1 MTEFEE
7 GGVARQVCDLL
18 LRPGHGHSRLVQVL
32 GFFEVRIRDESV
44 VQGGSLPVDFGG
56 HKGPETLLV
65 GPELA
70 DLQDSLGSSHAGVGP
85 LQVA

>member
-7 GGVARQVCDLL
+7 GGVA
-18 LRPGHGHSRLVQVL
+18 
-32 GFFEVRIRDESV
+32 
-44 VQGGSLPVDFGG
+44 GGSCRFCGSLKSTSEMNLSYEAEVSQLTLGG

-70 DLQDSLGSSHAGVGP
+70 DLQDSPLSSSHAEVRP
-85 LQVA
+85 LQVAQHAEE

>member
-1 MTEFEE
+1 MNLLYE
-7 GGVARQVCDLL
+7 G
-18 LRPGHGHSRLVQVL
+18 
-32 GFFEVRIRDESV
+32 EVS
-44 VQGGSLPVDFGG
+44 QLTLGG

-85 LQVA
+85 LQVIIQARSSIFEFYIKFRLKKFRNMSSTMPYLVKLTLR

>member
-7 GGVARQVCDLL
+7 GGVTRHVHDLL
-18 LRPGHGHSRLVQVL
+18 LQPGHGHWRLVQVL
-32 GFFEVRIRDESV
+32 RVFEVRIRDEPV
-44 VQGGSLPVDFGG
+44 VRGGSLPVDFGG

-70 DLQDSLGSSHAGVGP
+70 DLQDPGVNILP
-85 LQVA
+85 F